1 MSDFMKNA
9 SPSVVLSATGLGKTF
24 DDGRH
29 NVTILHGLDLQV
41 AAGEFVSIV
50 GASGSG
56 KSTLLHLLGGLDLP
70 TTGQVSLMGQPLSQ
84 LDEAKRGD
92 LRNQYLGFVYQFHHL
107 LPEFDAVENVS
118 MPLLLRAKVSVH
130 EARKQATELLQQV
143 GLGHRL
149 THKPGELSGGE
160 RQRVAIARSLVS
172 RPAVV
177 LADEPTGNLDRRT
190 AADVL
195 AVLAEL
201 RQSLGMALL
210 VVTHDETLAKSADRC
225 LQMQDG
231 RWLA

>member
-1 MSDFMKNA
+1 MSN
-9 SPSVVLSATGLGKTF
+9 SNPSVVLSATGLTKTF

-29 NVTILHGLDLQV
+29 NVTILHGLDMQV

-70 TTGQVSLMGQPLSQ
+70 TSGQVSLMGQPLSQ
-84 LDEAKRGD
+84 LDETKRGN

-118 MPLLLRAKVSVH
+118 MPLLLRANVSVH
-130 EARKQATELLQQV
+130 EARQQATDLLTQV

-210 VVTHDETLAKSADRC
+210 VVTHDESLAKSADRC

-231 RWLA
+231 YWVE